1 MNSLLDILARFKGAH
16 LLVVGDLMLDRFVL
30 GDVERLSPEAPVP
43 VLRVVSEDRR
53 LGGAANVVHNIRALG
68 GRVTACGIIGND
80 DAGKR
85 ILAILRRIGAS
96 TAGVFTDRKFQ
107 TIQKSRIIAS
117 PHHQQI
123 VRLDRESREP
133 IHIATLKRLREF
145 ILDRAADCDGVLISD
160 YGKGAVHA
168 ELLSALAGQAGKR
181 KLLYVVDP
189 KKENFRHYRF
199 PTLIT
204 PNKSEAA
211 DAAAIDID
219 DDRTLFAAG
228 TKLLRLWRAQGV
240 LITRGAE
247 GMSLF
252 RPRSKPQHFPTAPR
266 EVFEVTGAGDTV
278 VAVCALVLACGGDFA
293 AAAMVANVAAG
304 FVGDEIGTVA
314 VPFKKLKL
322 KIEELT

>member
-1 MNSLLDILARFKGAH
+1 MNNLLDILARFKGAH

-53 LGGAANVVHNIRALG
+53 LGGAANVVHNIRSLG

-85 ILAILRRIGAS
+85 ILGVLRHIGAS

-133 IHIATLKRLREF
+133 IHSATLKRLREF
-145 ILDRAADCDGVLISD
+145 ILDRATRCDGVLISD

-168 ELLSALAGQAGKR
+168 ELLSALAAQVGKR
-181 KLLYVVDP
+181 KILYVVDP
-189 KKENFRHYRF
+189 KKENFARYRY

-211 DAAAIDID
+211 DAAAIDIRND
-219 DDRTLFAAG
+219 QTLLAAG
-228 TKLLRLWRAQGV
+228 AKLLRQWRAQGV

-252 RPRSKPQHFPTAPR
+252 QPRCQPRHFPTAPR

-278 VAVCALVLACGGDFA
+278 VAVCALVLACGGDFEA
-293 AAAMVANVAAG
+293 AAVVANVAAG